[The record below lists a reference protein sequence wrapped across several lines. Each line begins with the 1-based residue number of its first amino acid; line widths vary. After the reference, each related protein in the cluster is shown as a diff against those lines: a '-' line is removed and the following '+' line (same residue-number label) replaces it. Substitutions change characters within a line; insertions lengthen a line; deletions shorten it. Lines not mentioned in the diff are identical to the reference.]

1 MQSVNDDD
9 SPSVLRQLTETV
21 TSQLRGE
28 EGALTLCELLGTMVG
43 LFSLV
48 GEDCMDEF
56 IEEKEAKVRGG
67 VSFPGQTE

>member
-28 EGALTLCELLGTMVG
+28 EGALTLCELLATMVG

-56 IEEKEAKVRGG
+56 GEEKEAKVRDR
-67 VSFPGQTE
+67 VSIPGQTE